1 MKKFC
6 VANWRWRIVFIRIA
20 AQENF
25 EELKR
30 SCIWGGGK
38 YWNITRTNGLFW
50 RFENLLRS
58 WLTEQLWQYLF
69 PHQTLITSISMKP
82 SCEIGMLRNT
92 RDGLSIPGRVF
103 DCWHARRDPDELYKC
118 FKKFGDIFGYSE
130 NRRNWEKWERRT
142 IAVNTFILFLGTSK
156 TKSLNGGKRP
166 KFMTNHAG
174 GVGTCTQGM
183 TIPSYLSSEMHL
195 QKFPDQTKFQSWIV
209 NFRAEVYPKAR
220 KKRKGAKFLHRA
232 GDGRM
237 FSVEDNWVFVQME
250 TFCNYILHTHATW
263 RRETVWKEVGDA
275 KRYHLEQ
282 VSSSLPKVK
291 EQTDE
296 KAWRVQRPVPRQK
309 LKIPCLWLTRWKR
322 STCNYR
328 HHPVCRGYKSGN
340 RCICGIRCLYRH
352 ADGEK

>member
-1 MKKFC
+1 
-6 VANWRWRIVFIRIA
+6 
-20 AQENF
+20 
-25 EELKR
+25 
-30 SCIWGGGK
+30 
-38 YWNITRTNGLFW
+38 
-50 RFENLLRS
+50 
-58 WLTEQLWQYLF
+58 
-69 PHQTLITSISMKP
+69 
-82 SCEIGMLRNT
+82 MLRNT
-92 RDGLSIPGRVF
+92 RDGLSIPENVF
-103 DCWHARRDPDELYKC
+103 DCWHARRDPDEFFKW
-118 FKKFGDIFGYSE
+118 FKKFGDIIGYSE

-156 TKSLNGGKRP
+156 TKGLNGGKRP
-166 KFMTNHAG
+166 KFMTNHAA

-232 GDGRM
+232 GDWRM

-250 TFCNYILHTHATW
+250 TFCNYSTHACHRTPWNCVERSGRRKKISPGTSILFSAKSEGTDW
-263 RRETVWKEVGDA
+263 RK
-275 KRYHLEQ
+275 
-282 VSSSLPKVK
+282 SLKSL
-291 EQTDE
+291 
-296 KAWRVQRPVPRQK
+296 RPVPRQK